1 MLKDLE
7 VQDVL
12 IHGKALKSINK
23 SRWKKSKLEGEVIN
37 TGLSGFAYCSIQFFP
52 EQIES
57 R

>member
-57 R
+57 K